1 VGWHREVVINSG
13 SSNCGLDMVALKLL
27 ASVVFASI
35 FCATFVVLY
44 SIYSSE
50 SAEAKFERDA
60 GQLAG
65 LIETLRDQDSGS
77 TIPFTITVPLNCQ
90 LRFENTFVVISIG
103 GENRNFNTF
112 VSLSGPPF
120 SGGQVELT
128 LRRTSGGVEISG

>member
-1 VGWHREVVINSG
+1 
-13 SSNCGLDMVALKLL
+13 ML